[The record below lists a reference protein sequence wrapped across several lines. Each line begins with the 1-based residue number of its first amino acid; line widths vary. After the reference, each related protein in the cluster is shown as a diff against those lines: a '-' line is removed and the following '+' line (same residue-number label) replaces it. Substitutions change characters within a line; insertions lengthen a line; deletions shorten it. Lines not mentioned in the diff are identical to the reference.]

1 MAALRRILLTSIL
14 ATGTA
19 LPALAQDDTPYDLGE
34 IVISALRTAA
44 ERVKTGVSVSV
55 VTDEDLQRETPDLV
69 AAELA
74 RLPGLSLA
82 RSGPAGNTAT
92 LRIRGLDGRYQA
104 VFVDGIRVTDP
115 SATSVSFDFGSLL
128 SADIGRVE
136 VLRGSQSALWG
147 GSAVAGVISI
157 ATAAPVE
164 DGLHQTVTAE
174 GGSHGTGRLTWG
186 LTQRT
191 DRLDLTVSAT
201 RFHTDGFSAIPGGT
215 EDDSADIARLSFTA
229 RYQATDA
236 LVLGSA
242 LFWQRTEQDYDKYTD
257 PDGDYVADTI
267 VEAGF
272 GQTRTERGAR
282 VFAELEAGNTLHS
295 FDVALYGIR
304 RGYAGTGE
312 AASYKGRRLALGW
325 QGVTTLSDRLSL
337 VYGAD
342 WSRETGE
349 YTNLPA
355 GEASNRIAG
364 VFAQAIW
371 APSETLDLVAAL
383 RSDDISGF
391 GTFPTGRLSA
401 AWHPLEGTTLH
412 ASVARGYR
420 APSIDERFGYYP
432 DPTWGDFAGNPDL
445 EPEKSWS
452 YELGVEQEFASGA
465 MISATAFRIE
475 IDNLVTYKYGFP
487 TSTLENLPGQSV
499 SEGIELAGR
508 LPVSDRVS
516 LGLAYTYT
524 DARGSNGKRLV
535 RVPRHNLV
543 LSLDA
548 EISDRLSASLSATHI
563 AGRKDNDPTTFAM
576 VDAPDYTV
584 IDSQVDYSFDDRTGA
599 YLRIENLTDETYQS
613 TLGYASSGRALYVG
627 IKTRF

>member
-44 ERVKTGVSVSV
+44 ERVKTGASVSV
-55 VTDEDLQRETPDLV
+55 LTEEDLQRDTPDLV
-69 AAELA
+69 ATALA
-74 RLPGLSLA
+74 RMPGLSLG
-82 RSGPAGNTAT
+82 RSGPAGNTAS

-104 VFVDGIRVTDP
+104 VFIDGIRVTDP

-147 GSAVAGVISI
+147 GSAVAGVINI
-157 ATAAPVE
+157 ATAGPEE
-164 DGLHQTVTAE
+164 DGLHQSVAAE

-191 DRLDLTVSAT
+191 DRLDLAFSAT

-215 EDDSADIARLSFTA
+215 EDDGADIARLSFSA

-267 VEAGF
+267 AEAGF

-282 VFAELEAGNTLHS
+282 VFAELEAGNTLHR
-295 FDVALYGIR
+295 FDIALYNIS

-312 AASYKGRRLALGW
+312 TASYKGRRLAVGW

-349 YTNLPA
+349 YTNLPT
-355 GEASNRIAG
+355 GDASNRIAG

-401 AWHPLEGTTLH
+401 AWHPQEGTTLH

-432 DPTWGDFAGNPDL
+432 DPNWGDFAGNPDL

-452 YELGVEQEFASGA
+452 YEIGFEQGFASGA

-543 LSLDA
+543 LSLEA
-548 EISDRLSASLSATHI
+548 EISDRLSASLSATRI
-563 AGRKDNDPTTFAM
+563 AGRVDNDPTTFAL
-576 VDAPDYTV
+576 VEAPDYTV
-584 IDSQVDYSFDDRTGA
+584 VDAQVDYSFDDRTGA